1 MLVSRRSNLTFTE
14 DRAVNRENASFL
26 LGGIFFGFLV
36 GFSVSYFVYHQG
48 PVQGVASAGIQAP
61 VNPSDPMG
69 TGRAQGAPAETPQGS
84 SGQGQPSME
93 MMQQVQSEIAALR
106 KAIEANP
113 NDARALGRLGD
124 LYYDAGMFDKAKD
137 YYTQSLALDPKNP
150 NVSTDLGVCLQRL
163 GKPDDALKQFRH
175 SLEVD
180 PRHWQSWLNVGIVSL
195 FDKNDVKTAEEAFAK
210 VKELNPSFE
219 GLPQME
225 KSLEQAKAS
234 RK

>member
-1 MLVSRRSNLTFTE
+1 MLVSRGQNPTLHE
-14 DRAVNRENASFL
+14 ERAVNRENASFL

-48 PVQGVASAGIQAP
+48 PVSGAASAGMQAP

-69 TGRAQGAPAETPQGS
+69 AGSAEGAPAGAPAG
-84 SGQGQPSME
+84 GPGRGQPSME
-93 MMQQVQSEIAALR
+93 MMQRVQSEIAALR

-113 NDARALGRLGD
+113 KDARALARLGD

-137 YYTQSLALDPKNP
+137 YYAQSLAIDPGNP
-150 NVSTDLGVCLQRL
+150 NVSTDLGVCFQRL
-163 GKPDDALKQFRH
+163 GRPDDALRQFRH

-195 FDKNDVKTAEEAFAK
+195 FDKSDVKTAEEAFAK
-210 VKELNPSFE
+210 VKELNPTFE
-219 GLPQME
+219 GLPQIQQ
-225 KSLEQAKAS
+225 SLEQAKAS